1 MAPLETSLKTR
12 YYSFNEKFLEKGDFP
27 SISTFE
33 CVSRFSPRPPHGP
46 PVAARPFTPPHLFE
60 QSNLYQQ
67 SCFKNVSALFSPSV
81 CAALVALLR
90 AFPSE
95 GAGGFGDYGDVAYYG
110 AIAIWC
116 MVNSHPACKPL
127 FLAAGAEEALRAI
140 LASTA
145 TSGGAKSQAERALKQ
160 LGLRV

>member
-1 MAPLETSLKTR
+1 M
-12 YYSFNEKFLEKGDFP
+12 
-27 SISTFE
+27 
-33 CVSRFSPRPPHGP
+33 
-46 PVAARPFTPPHLFE
+46 
-60 QSNLYQQ
+60 
-67 SCFKNVSALFSPSV
+67 

-95 GAGGFGDYGDVAYYG
+95 GAGGFGDHGDVAYYG
-110 AIAIWC
+110 AGAIWR

-140 LASTA
+140 LANTA
-145 TSGGAKSQAERALKQ
+145 TSRDAKSDAKGALEQ